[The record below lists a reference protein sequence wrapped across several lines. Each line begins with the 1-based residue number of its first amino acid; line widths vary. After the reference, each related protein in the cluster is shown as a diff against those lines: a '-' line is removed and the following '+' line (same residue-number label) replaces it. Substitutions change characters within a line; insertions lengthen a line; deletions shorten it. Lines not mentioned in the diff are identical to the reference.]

1 VTSGNIIPMIEV
13 PDTAAARAAGGL
25 PAAAWDGLDLARA
38 RGRAA
43 RLTLC
48 VGWRVHR
55 VPGEA
60 IGGGP
65 AGTCPGTGAAVEA
78 VAGAKKAACPACEV
92 AVKVRKDG
100 ALSKHSVPSHPGRDV
115 PAPTQSLA
123 LRVRGLLWLAW
134 ERRVGSDG
142 AWTSVGGQVVHGGG
156 TPCTQTQ
163 AFRILES
170 ADGSA

>member
-1 VTSGNIIPMIEV
+1 V
-13 PDTAAARAAGGL
+13 
-25 PAAAWDGLDLARA
+25 
-38 RGRAA
+38 A

-48 VGWRVHR
+48 VGWRTHR
-55 VPGEA
+55 EPGEA

-65 AGTCPGTGAAVEA
+65 AGPCPGTGAAIGG
-78 VAGAKKAACPACEV
+78 AGDVKAACPVCE
-92 AVKVRKDG
+92 AVVKIRKDG
-100 ALSKHSVPSHPGRDV
+100 TLGKHSVPSHPGRDV

-163 AFRILES
+163 GFKILES
-170 ADGSA
+170 DGSA